1 MSRRSRIAAL
11 AAGASLLLL
20 LAGCTGPAQPGPAT
34 SSSGSPSAAASGS
47 PVASGQPSQNPPAAT
62 YPTSAEAYARA
73 AVSAWANHDTTR
85 LGQLNA
91 ASDTVFSTLDGGDYN
106 RNFTTL
112 YMCDGAAGST
122 YCTFYNAVGDALR
135 LRLRNDLLGH
145 PHAITEGVFTPIT
158 FPTDYQA
165 YAQEALTDW
174 VSRNTAAV
182 SLLTGKPGD
191 SAFSSVPAGV
201 RNEDWVY
208 DRTDGA
214 AGHVYYIFH
223 NTAGDTLAF
232 GFVNPG
238 IQSPPANRHGLITQV
253 VFTPHS

>member
-11 AAGASLLLL
+11 GLGASLLLP
-20 LAGCTGPAQPGPAT
+20 LAGCTGSGQPGTSTST
-34 SSSGSPSAAASGS
+34 SSSTPASGSPSASAA
-47 PVASGQPSQNPPAAT
+47 PSQNPPAAT
-62 YPTSAEAYARA
+62 YPTGAEAYARA
-73 AVSAWANHDTTR
+73 AVSAWTNRDTAR
-85 LGQLNA
+85 LSQLNA
-91 ASDTVFSTLDGGDYN
+91 SSDTVFGTLDGGNYN

-174 VSRNTAAV
+174 VGRNTAAV

-201 RNEDWVY
+201 RTEDWVF

-214 AGHVYYIFH
+214 AGHVYYVFH

-238 IQSPPANRHGLITQV
+238 IQSPPANRHGLIEQV